1 MRSKGQPLVK
11 PSELTSLI
19 DGNDLS
25 EMVKVWRE
33 TARSEAR
40 LNLLAR
46 LRDINVGFNEVQKF
60 GLGLRYCLKSEKLQD
75 KGNKPILRVVQAAMD
90 LKRKD
95 ETFLLAENKKKREN
109 WKRRIGRIHP
119 QRSERYKRII
129 KYLRQEA
136 AAEKEEQENKH
147 KNKIRSLEDKYRE
160 SEEEKLTPPQ
170 VWKL

>member
-1 MRSKGQPLVK
+1 M
-11 PSELTSLI
+11 
-19 DGNDLS
+19 
-25 EMVKVWRE
+25 
-33 TARSEAR
+33 
-40 LNLLAR
+40 
-46 LRDINVGFNEVQKF
+46 
-60 GLGLRYCLKSEKLQD
+60 QD

-95 ETFLLAENKKKREN
+95 ETFLLAEKKKKREN